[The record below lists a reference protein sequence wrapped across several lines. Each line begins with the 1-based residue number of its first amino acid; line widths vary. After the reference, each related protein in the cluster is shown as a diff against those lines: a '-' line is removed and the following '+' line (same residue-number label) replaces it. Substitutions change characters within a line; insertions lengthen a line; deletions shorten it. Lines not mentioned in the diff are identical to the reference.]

1 MCFLLEEWIP
11 WGQRLYGF
19 LPYSE
24 CLPLCV
30 TGQIVNKTWLK
41 GWVRNW
47 PGDLMKEEKNVWRT
61 QTIYNIFNFSLPFPM
76 FPCLCVFQSQF
87 LPCWELMIKG
97 VVIRKGHLLSPDTP
111 FLIAS
116 ARVYVRGKKKKSM
129 HYIFMSLAI
138 YSVLLSDFW
147 ECIL

>member
-111 FLIAS
+111 FIIAS
-116 ARVYVRGKKKKSM
+116 ARVYVRGKKKSM

-138 YSVLLSDFW
+138 YSVLLSDSW